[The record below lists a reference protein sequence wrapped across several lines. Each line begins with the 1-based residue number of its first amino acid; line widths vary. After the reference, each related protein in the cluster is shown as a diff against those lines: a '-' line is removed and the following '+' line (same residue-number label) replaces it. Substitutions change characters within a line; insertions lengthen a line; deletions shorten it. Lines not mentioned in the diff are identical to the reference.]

1 MCCGLGVSFCRYTAE
16 IEYPSSLFSCT
27 AKSVAVCH
35 AFSPPYDPADTAHSF
50 ILPCR
55 DGVALVEIFRQAV
68 HIHEPAM
75 PSHNVP
81 DFACPAEG
89 PNIGRR

>member
-35 AFSPPYDPADTAHSF
+35 VFSPPYDPADTAHGF
-50 ILPCR
+50 ILFRR
-55 DGVALVEIFRQAV
+55 DWIALVEVPGQAV
-68 HIHEPAM
+68 QIDQPAM
-75 PSHNVP
+75 PGHNVP
-81 DFACPAEG
+81 DFTLPTQSPDVG
-89 PNIGRR
+89 W